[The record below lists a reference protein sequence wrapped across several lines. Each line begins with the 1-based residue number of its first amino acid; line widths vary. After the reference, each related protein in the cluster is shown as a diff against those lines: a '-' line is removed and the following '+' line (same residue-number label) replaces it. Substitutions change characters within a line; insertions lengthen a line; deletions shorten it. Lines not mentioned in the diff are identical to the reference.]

1 MGISLLVA
9 WDYKHIFKFNRHVL
23 SLQACVHR
31 RADPTTALREAGVN
45 SSNFA
50 NPDPE
55 LAVRMLLAVSQE
67 LVHLR
72 LTKPRVYTIDRLV
85 AQAERLIEVM
95 FPH

>member
-1 MGISLLVA
+1 MLLMPSHGGPPEL
-9 WDYKHIFKFNRHVL
+9 YERL
-23 SLQACVHR
+23 EQAR
-31 RADPTTALREAGVN
+31 DLTQEYLATALREAGVN

>member
-1 MGISLLVA
+1 
-9 WDYKHIFKFNRHVL
+9 
-23 SLQACVHR
+23 
-31 RADPTTALREAGVN
+31 
-45 SSNFA
+45 
-50 NPDPE
+50 
-55 LAVRMLLAVSQE
+55 MLLAVSQE